1 MYVSCNPIMS
11 YYLCANLVVFYF
23 LCKKFLHKKQ
33 SFYQKR
39 LIYLRLAATSA
50 VPPASSETKYRLIPL
65 ENKRARKR
73 NIKEGLSN
81 PLLGLGT
88 ERQGHVSAADCI
100 AYRYRQRKA
109 ESYSRLIS
117 ISVGY
122 RKHSASPPFDS
133 RSSPQD
139 NSSWVQH
146 GNHGIGGEDYY
157 GRACASDAQHLRTGQ
172 EKVKTQ
178 KKLYSIPIR
187 IVSRCETVHFAVPN
201 GPFRSPK
208 RSISQRQK
216 GRFAKP
222 VNIS

>member
-1 MYVSCNPIMS
+1 MP
-11 YYLCANLVVFYF
+11 
-23 LCKKFLHKKQ
+23 
-33 SFYQKR
+33 KR

-50 VPPASSETKYRLIPL
+50 VPPPSSETKYRLIPL

-81 PLLGLGT
+81 PLFGLGA
-88 ERQGHVSAADCI
+88 ERQRHVSATDCLT
-100 AYRYRQRKA
+100 YRHRQRKA
-109 ESYSRLIS
+109 EGYSRLIS

-122 RKHSASPPFDS
+122 RKHSDPPPFGS

-139 NSSWVQH
+139 NSSWAQHWNH
-146 GNHGIGGEDYY
+146 GNGGEDYY
-157 GRACASDAQHLRTGQ
+157 GRRCTSDAGHLRTGQ

-178 KKLYSIPIR
+178 KKLYSIPIH
-187 IVSRCETVHFAVPN
+187 IVLRCQTARFAVPN
-201 GPFRSPK
+201 GPFRSLK